1 MLSENDYRL
10 KADSSNTHSI
20 MVNCCLMLTRTTHP
34 HPLIRRN
41 VGAIRLHKNHKDGE
55 EEFDSIH
62 EQEEKV
68 KLVNGSF
75 LSNET
80 LKSSRYGIET
90 SI

>member
-1 MLSENDYRL
+1 
-10 KADSSNTHSI
+10 
-20 MVNCCLMLTRTTHP
+20 MVNCCLMLTRITQP
-34 HPLIRRN
+34 HPLIRRS
-41 VGAIRLHKNHKDGE
+41 VGGIRLQPYTQKNKDGE
-55 EEFDSIH
+55 EEFGSIL